1 MHKMVKQSTVLFT
14 LFTLLLVS
22 TATPGFAQDSSLKSG
37 ERSAEKMVFDMVILR
52 PAGLIGTAAGTFIY
66 IISLPFSYAGGNQKE
81 ALNSLVKKP
90 ADYTFKRPLGDF

>member
-14 LFTLLLVS
+14 LLSLLLVS
-22 TATPGFAQDSSLKSG
+22 TATPCFAQDASLKTG
-37 ERSAEKMVFDMVILR
+37 ERSADKMVFDLVILR
-52 PAGLIGTAAGTFIY
+52 PAGLIGTAAGSFIY

-90 ADYTFKRPLGDF
+90 AEYTFKRPLGDF